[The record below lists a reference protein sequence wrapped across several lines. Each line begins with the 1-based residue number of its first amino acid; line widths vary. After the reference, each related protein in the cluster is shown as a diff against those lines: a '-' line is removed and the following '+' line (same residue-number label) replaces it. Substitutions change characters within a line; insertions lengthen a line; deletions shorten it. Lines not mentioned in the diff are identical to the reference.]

1 MPLSVTPVIRHI
13 ASMYPEIMEDI
24 YRDLGSQLRSLF
36 SDLDD
41 NSDKALIEQI
51 KKIDQKI
58 MINLHQKSKT
68 DKDLKEFTKEMFS
81 NIFNA
86 LRDNRNS
93 I

>member
-13 ASMYPEIMEDI
+13 ASIYPDIMEDV
-24 YRDLGSQLRSLF
+24 YRELGTQLRSLF

-41 NSDKALIEQI
+41 NDDRTLIEQI

-58 MINLHQKSKT
+58 MVTLHQKSKT
-68 DKDLKEFTKEMFS
+68 DKDLKDFTKEMFA